1 MNVDQDAN
9 DVTGHQA
16 RGLTF
21 GRVMIRKII
30 DLEQLAPA
38 RLASRVKFYKG
49 VQWGDGGA
57 VKGLGLSSW
66 DKRLRARSKG
76 V

>member
-1 MNVDQDAN
+1 MEFPPF
-9 DVTGHQA
+9 
-16 RGLTF
+16 RGAYLSLYL
-21 GRVMIRKII
+21 MIRKII